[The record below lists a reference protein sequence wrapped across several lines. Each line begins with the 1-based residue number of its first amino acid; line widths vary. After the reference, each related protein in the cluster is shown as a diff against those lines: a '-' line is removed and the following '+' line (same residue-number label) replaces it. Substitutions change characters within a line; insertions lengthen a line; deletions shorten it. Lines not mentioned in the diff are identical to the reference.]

1 MHSRAMVAK
10 VRRLLA
16 ERQFSHRQIAAKL
29 GISRCTVDNIA
40 RRDGPPQP
48 DPPENAQ
55 DGDNPC
61 QFAGQPVPI
70 APSGLSDPLDFEFD
84 DEPLVYER
92 CPTCGLR
99 VTLPCLACRLE
110 FEHQQRLRRA
120 RFKRRLAAPD
130 WPPDFA
136 HEISRVHV
144 DELPND
150 DAAPRR
156 RRRKKPPRPRP
167 ASGCSARA
175 PD

>member
-16 ERQFSHRQIAAKL
+16 ERQYSHRQIAAKL
-29 GISRCTVDNIA
+29 GISRGTVDNIA
-40 RRDGPPQP
+40 RRDGPPSSDAPPSEQDTQAQPESTGQHPAIAASGMP
-48 DPPENAQ
+48 DPLEL
-55 DGDNPC
+55 G
-61 QFAGQPVPI
+61 
-70 APSGLSDPLDFEFD
+70 FD

-120 RFKRRLAAPD
+120 RLQRRLAAPD

-136 HEISRVHV
+136 HELSRVRV
-144 DELPND
+144 DELPNED
-150 DAAPRR
+150 DASRR
-156 RRRKKPPRPRP
+156 RRRKQPARSRPTP
-167 ASGCSARA
+167 GCSARA